1 MKFIDLLLIT
11 LLLGYI
17 YTSSIYASSTVN
29 AEQLAKKLHLMA
41 GYKAIIQWER
51 IFKSDKKMKRYKI
64 DTLKDDEKLILK
76 EYLIKH
82 AIDSDHPTVAG
93 EF

>member
-1 MKFIDLLLIT
+1 MKLKYIILVLLILT
-11 LLLGYI
+11 QLSPL
-17 YTSSIYASSTVN
+17 SASCSTG
-29 AEQLAKKLHLMA
+29 ESLAKEMNLMA

-51 IFKSDKKMKRYKI
+51 IFKSKKKMKRYKI
-64 DTLKDDEKLILK
+64 DKLSSDERNCLK

-93 EF
+93 VY